1 MIFFKLLRES
11 YVFAIHELMV
21 NKTRTILTLLGLTIG
36 IFTIISVL
44 TVFDSLER
52 SMRKGI
58 ESLGSNVVF
67 IQKWPWAMGGNNY
80 PWWKYYQR
88 PEPTMKD
95 LREIQ
100 KRSTAAEGAAM
111 FIDVSRTV
119 HYLSNRVEDVN
130 VMAITHDFGKI
141 MPMEIAGGRYFTPI
155 ESNSGKSVIILGAT
169 IAENLF
175 NTLEPVGRKVKVFNQ
190 KLEVIGVLKK
200 EGEDL
205 FGGGSDEQVIIPM
218 NYARTVLDIKNMG
231 TTIVVR
237 AKPYITNQ
245 ELIDELT
252 GVVRSIHKL
261 KPSADNDFAINETD
275 IITQSFDQLF
285 KIIAIVGWIIG
296 GFSLIVGGFGIAN
309 IMFVSV
315 RERTN
320 IIGIQKS
327 LGAKNF
333 FILIQFLFEAIFLSL
348 IGGGVGL
355 LLVLA
360 GSYAGTQIL
369 GFEIL
374 LTWNKIIIGIA
385 TSSVIGLIA
394 GYVPA
399 LMASRLDPVEAMRMN
414 A

>member
-1 MIFFKLLRES
+1 MIFLKLLRES
-11 YVFAIHELMV
+11 YVFAMHELMV
-21 NKTRTILTLLGLTIG
+21 NKTRTILTLLGIAIG
-36 IFTIISVL
+36 IFSIISVL

-58 ESLGSNVVF
+58 DSLGSNVLF
-67 IQKWPWAMGGNNY
+67 IQKYPWIMSGEFK
-80 PWWKYYQR
+80 WWKYYQR
-88 PEPTMKD
+88 PQPSMKD

-100 KRSTAAEGAAM
+100 KRSAASDGSAI
-111 FIDVSRTV
+111 FVDVTRTV
-119 HYLSNRVEDVN
+119 HYQNNRIESVPVL
-130 VMAITHDFGKI
+130 AITHDFGRI
-141 MPMEIAGGRYFTPI
+141 MPMEISNGRYFTPI
-155 ESNSGKSVIILGAT
+155 ESASGKNVIIIGSD

-175 NTLEPVGRKVKVFNQ
+175 NVLNPVGRKVKVFSQ

-205 FGGGSDEQVIIPM
+205 FGNSSDNQVIIPM
-218 NYARTVLDIKNMG
+218 NFARTVIDIKKIQ

-237 AKPYITNQ
+237 AKPQVSNA

-252 GVVRSIHKL
+252 GIMRSVRKL
-261 KPSADNDFAINETD
+261 KPSAENDFAINETD
-275 IITQSFDQLF
+275 IISQSFDQLF
-285 KIIAIVGWIIG
+285 GVIALVGWIIG

-327 LGAKNF
+327 IGAKNF
-333 FILIQFLFEAIFLSL
+333 FILIQFLFEAVILSM

-355 LLVLA
+355 LLVFIGTSV
-360 GSYAGTQIL
+360 GSSVL
-369 GFEIL
+369 GFEII
-374 LTWNKIIIGIA
+374 LTWNKILIGLCTSSFIGI
-385 TSSVIGLIA
+385 IA

-399 LMASRLDPVEAMRMN
+399 LMASRLDPVEAMRMS

>member
-1 MIFFKLLRES
+1 MIFFKLLLES
-11 YVFAIHELMV
+11 YLFAVHELLV
-21 NKTRTILTLLGLTIG
+21 NKTRTILTLLGITIG
-36 IFTIISVL
+36 IFSIISVL

-52 SMRKGI
+52 SMRQGI
-58 ESLGSNVVF
+58 DSLGSNVLFV
-67 IQKWPWAMGGNNY
+67 QKWPWSMGSDY

-100 KRSTAAEGAAM
+100 KRSVAAEGAAL
-111 FIDVSRTV
+111 FIEVSRNV
-119 HYLSNRVEDVN
+119 HYLSNRVEGVDVL
-130 VMAITHDFGKI
+130 AITHDFGKI
-141 MPMEIAGGRYFTPI
+141 MPMEISNGRYFTPI
-155 ESNSGKSVIILGAT
+155 ESNSGKNVIILGSE

-175 NTLEPVGRKVKVFNQ
+175 NTLDPVGRKVKVFNQ

-205 FGGGSDEQVIIPM
+205 FGNTSDEQVIIPM
-218 NYARTVLDIKNMG
+218 NYARTVLDIKNMS
-231 TTIVVR
+231 TTIIVR
-237 AKPYITNQ
+237 AKPYVSNA

-252 GVVRSIHKL
+252 GIVRSIHKL
-261 KPSADNDFAINETD
+261 KPSAESDFAINETD
-275 IITQSFDQLF
+275 IITQQFDQLF
-285 KIIAIVGWIIG
+285 RIIALVGWIIG

-309 IMFVSV
+309 IMFVTV

-348 IGGGVGL
+348 IGGSVGL
-355 LLVLA
+355 ILVFA
-360 GSYAGTQIL
+360 GSYIGTTIL
-369 GFEIL
+369 GFEII

-385 TSSVIGLIA
+385 TSSMIGLIA
-394 GYVPA
+394 GYIPA

>member
-11 YVFAIHELMV
+11 YIFAVHELMV
-21 NKTRTILTLLGLTIG
+21 NKTRTILTLLGITIG
-36 IFTIISVL
+36 IFSIISVL

-58 ESLGSNVVF
+58 DSLGSNVLFV
-67 IQKWPWAMGGNNY
+67 QKWPWAMGGDY
-80 PWWKYYQR
+80 PWWKYYKR
-88 PEPTMKD
+88 PEPTLDD
-95 LREIQ
+95 LKEIQ
-100 KRSTAAEGAAM
+100 KRSVASEGAAL
-111 FIDVSRTV
+111 FVQVTRNV
-119 HYLSNRVEDVN
+119 HYLSNRIESVPVLG
-130 VMAITHDFGKI
+130 ITHDYGKI
-141 MPMEIAGGRYFTPI
+141 MPMEIANGRYFTPI
-155 ESNSGKSVIILGAT
+155 ESNSGKNVILIGAD

-175 NTLEPVGRKVKVFNQ
+175 NTLDPIGRKVKVFNN
-190 KLEVIGVLKK
+190 KLEVIGVLKR

-205 FGGGSDEQVIIPM
+205 FGNSSDNQVIIPM
-218 NYARTVLDIKNMG
+218 NYARTVLDIRNMS
-231 TTIVVR
+231 TTILVR
-237 AKPYITNQ
+237 AKEGVSNA

-252 GVVRSIHKL
+252 GIIRSAHKL
-261 KPSADNDFAINETD
+261 KPSAENDFAINETD

-285 KIIAIVGWIIG
+285 SVIALVGWIIG

-333 FILIQFLFEAIFLSL
+333 FILIQFLFEAVFLSL
-348 IGGGVGL
+348 IGGSVGL
-355 LLVLA
+355 ILVFA
-360 GSYAGTQIL
+360 GSYIGTTMA
-369 GFEIL
+369 GFEIV
-374 LTWNKIIIGIA
+374 LTGNKIILGLA

>member
-1 MIFFKLLRES
+1 MIFLRLIRES
-11 YVFAIHELMV
+11 FIFAIHELMM

-36 IFTIISVL
+36 IFSIISVL

-58 ESLGSNVVF
+58 DSLGSDVLF
-67 IQKWPWAMGGNNY
+67 IQKWPWSTGGNY

-88 PEPTMKD
+88 PEPSLKD

-100 KRSTAAEGAAM
+100 KRSVASEGSAM
-111 FIDVSRTV
+111 FIQVQRNV
-119 HYLSNRVEDVN
+119 NYLSSRIEDVA
-130 VMAITHDFGKI
+130 VMAVTNDFSKV
-141 MPMEIAGGRYFTPI
+141 MPMDIANGRYFTNI
-155 ESNSGKSVIILGAT
+155 ESNSGKNVVILGAE
-169 IAENLF
+169 ISENLF
-175 NTLEPVGRKVKVFNQ
+175 NALDPIGRKVKIFNQ

-205 FGGGSDEQVIIPM
+205 FGNTSDKQVFVPM
-218 NYARTVLDIKNMG
+218 NFARTILDIRNIS
-231 TTIVVR
+231 TTILVKAR
-237 AKPYITNQ
+237 PYVSNT
-245 ELIDELT
+245 ELRDELT
-252 GVVRSIHKL
+252 GIMRSVHNL
-261 KPSADNDFAINETD
+261 KPSAENDFAINETD
-275 IITQSFDQLF
+275 IISRSFDQLF
-285 KIIAIVGWIIG
+285 SIIALVGWIIG

-327 LGAKNF
+327 IGAKNF
-333 FILIQFLFEAIFLSL
+333 FILIQFLFEAVFLSL
-348 IGGGVGL
+348 IGGIVGL
-355 LLVLA
+355 MLVFI
-360 GSYAGTQIL
+360 GSYIGTTIL

-374 LTWNKIIIGIA
+374 LTGNKIILGLGTASI
-385 TSSVIGLIA
+385 IGLIA
-394 GYVPA
+394 GYIPA

>member
-1 MIFFKLLRES
+1 MIFLKLLRES
-11 YVFAIHELMV
+11 YIFAMHELMV
-21 NKTRTILTLLGLTIG
+21 NKTRTILTLLGIAIG
-36 IFTIISVL
+36 IFSIISVL

-58 ESLGSNVVF
+58 DSLGSNVLF
-67 IQKWPWAMGGNNY
+67 IQKYPWIMSDEFK
-80 PWWKYYQR
+80 WWKYYQR
-88 PEPTMKD
+88 PQPSMKD

-100 KRSTAAEGAAM
+100 KRSVASDGSAI
-111 FIDVSRTV
+111 FVDVTRTV
-119 HYLSNRVEDVN
+119 HYQNNRIESVPVL
-130 VMAITHDFGKI
+130 AITHDFGRI
-141 MPMEIAGGRYFTPI
+141 MPMEISNGRYFTPI
-155 ESNSGKSVIILGAT
+155 ESASGKNVIIIGSN

-175 NTLEPVGRKVKVFNQ
+175 NVLDPVGRKVKVFSQ

-205 FGGGSDEQVIIPM
+205 FGNSSDNQVIIPM
-218 NYARTVLDIKNMG
+218 NFARTVIDIKKIQ

-237 AKPYITNQ
+237 AKPQVSNA

-252 GVVRSIHKL
+252 GIMRSVRKL
-261 KPSADNDFAINETD
+261 KPSAENDFAINETD
-275 IITQSFDQLF
+275 IISQSFDQLF
-285 KIIAIVGWIIG
+285 GVIALVGWIIG

-327 LGAKNF
+327 IGAKNF
-333 FILIQFLFEAIFLSL
+333 FILIQFLFEAVILSM

-355 LLVLA
+355 LLVFIGTSV
-360 GSYAGTQIL
+360 GSSVL
-369 GFEIL
+369 GFEII
-374 LTWNKIIIGIA
+374 LTWNKILIGLCTSSFIGI
-385 TSSVIGLIA
+385 IA

-399 LMASRLDPVEAMRMN
+399 LMASRLDPVEAMRMS

>member
-1 MIFFKLLRES
+1 MIFLKLLRES
-11 YVFAIHELMV
+11 YLFAVHELMV
-21 NKTRTILTLLGLTIG
+21 NKTRTTLTLLGITIG
-36 IFTIISVL
+36 IFSIISVL

-52 SMRKGI
+52 SMRQGI
-58 ESLGSNVVF
+58 DSLGSNVLF
-67 IQKWPWAMGGNNY
+67 IQKWPWAMGGDY

-100 KRSTAAEGAAM
+100 KRSVAAEGAAL
-111 FIDVSRTV
+111 FIEASRNV
-119 HYLSNRVEDVN
+119 NYLSNRVEGVDVL
-130 VMAITHDFGKI
+130 AITHDFGKI
-141 MPMEIAGGRYFTPI
+141 MPMEISNGRYFTPI
-155 ESNSGKSVIILGAT
+155 ESNSGKNVILLGSE

-175 NTLEPVGRKVKVFNQ
+175 NTLDPVGRKVKVFNQ

-205 FGGGSDEQVIIPM
+205 FGNTSDEQVIIPM
-218 NYARTVLDIKNMG
+218 NYARTVLDVKNMS
-231 TTIVVR
+231 TTIIVR
-237 AKPYITNQ
+237 AKPYVSNA

-252 GVVRSIHKL
+252 GIVRSIHKL
-261 KPSADNDFAINETD
+261 KPSAESDFAINETD
-275 IITQSFDQLF
+275 IITQQFDQLF
-285 KIIAIVGWIIG
+285 GVIALVGWIIG

-309 IMFVSV
+309 IMFVTV

-348 IGGGVGL
+348 IGGSVGL
-355 LLVLA
+355 ILVFV
-360 GSYAGTQIL
+360 GSYVATNVL
-369 GFEIL
+369 GFEVI
-374 LTWNKIIIGIA
+374 LTWNKIVIGIA
-385 TSSVIGLIA
+385 TSLVIGLIA
-394 GYVPA
+394 GYIPA

-414 A
+414 S

>member
-1 MIFFKLLRES
+1 MIFLKLLRES
-11 YVFAIHELMV
+11 YVFAMHELMV
-21 NKTRTILTLLGLTIG
+21 NKTRTILTLLGIAIG
-36 IFTIISVL
+36 IFSIISVL

-58 ESLGSNVVF
+58 DSLGSNVLF
-67 IQKWPWAMGGNNY
+67 IQKYPWIMSSEFK
-80 PWWKYYQR
+80 WWKYYQR
-88 PEPTMKD
+88 PQPSMKD

-100 KRSTAAEGAAM
+100 KRSTASDGSAI
-111 FIDVSRTV
+111 FVDVTRTV
-119 HYLSNRVEDVN
+119 HYQNNRIESVPVL
-130 VMAITHDFGKI
+130 AITHDFGRI
-141 MPMEIAGGRYFTPI
+141 MPMEISNGRYFTPI
-155 ESNSGKSVIILGAT
+155 ESASGKNVIIIGSD

-175 NTLEPVGRKVKVFNQ
+175 NVLDPVGRKVKVFSQ

-205 FGGGSDEQVIIPM
+205 FGNSSDNQVIIPM
-218 NYARTVLDIKNMG
+218 NFARTVIDIKKIQ

-237 AKPYITNQ
+237 AKPQVSNA

-252 GVVRSIHKL
+252 GIMRSVRKL
-261 KPSADNDFAINETD
+261 KPSAENDFAINETD
-275 IITQSFDQLF
+275 IISQSFDKLF
-285 KIIAIVGWIIG
+285 GVIALVGWIIG

-327 LGAKNF
+327 IGAKNF
-333 FILIQFLFEAIFLSL
+333 FILIQFLFEAVILSM

-355 LLVLA
+355 LLVFIGTSV
-360 GSYAGTQIL
+360 GSSVL
-369 GFEIL
+369 GFEII
-374 LTWNKIIIGIA
+374 LTWNKILIGLCTSSFIGI
-385 TSSVIGLIA
+385 IA

-399 LMASRLDPVEAMRMN
+399 LMASRLDPVEAMRMS

>member
-1 MIFFKLLRES
+1 MIFLKLLRES
-11 YVFAIHELMV
+11 YIFAVHELMV
-21 NKTRTILTLLGLTIG
+21 NKTRTILTLLGITIG
-36 IFTIISVL
+36 IFSIISVL

-58 ESLGSNVVF
+58 DSLGSNVLFV
-67 IQKWPWAMGGNNY
+67 QKWPWAMGGDY
-80 PWWKYYQR
+80 PWWKYYKR
-88 PEPTMKD
+88 PEPTLDD
-95 LREIQ
+95 LKEIQ
-100 KRSTAAEGAAM
+100 KRSVASEGAAL
-111 FIDVSRTV
+111 FIEVSRDV
-119 HYLSNRVEDVN
+119 HYLSNRIESVPVLG
-130 VMAITHDFGKI
+130 ITHDYGKI
-141 MPMEIAGGRYFTPI
+141 MPMEIANGRYFTPI
-155 ESNSGKSVIILGAT
+155 ESNSGKNVILIGAD

-175 NTLEPVGRKVKVFNQ
+175 NYVDPIGRKIKVFNS
-190 KLEVIGVLKK
+190 KLEVIGVLKR

-205 FGGGSDEQVIIPM
+205 FGNSSDNQVIIPM
-218 NYARTVLDIKNMG
+218 NYARTVLDIRNIS
-231 TTIVVR
+231 TTILVR
-237 AKPYITNQ
+237 AKDEVSNE

-252 GVVRSIHKL
+252 GIIRSAHKL
-261 KPSADNDFAINETD
+261 KPSAENDFAINETD

-285 KIIAIVGWIIG
+285 SVIALVGWIIG

-333 FILIQFLFEAIFLSL
+333 FILIQFLFEAVFLSL
-348 IGGGVGL
+348 IGGSVGL
-355 LLVLA
+355 VLVFA
-360 GSYAGTQIL
+360 GSYIGTNL
-369 GFEIL
+369 VGFEIV
-374 LTWNKIIIGIA
+374 LTWNKIIIGLV
-385 TSSVIGLIA
+385 TSSVIGLVA

>member
-1 MIFFKLLRES
+1 MIFLRLIRES
-11 YVFAIHELMV
+11 FIFAIHELMM

-36 IFTIISVL
+36 IFSIISVL

-58 ESLGSNVVF
+58 DSLGSDVLF
-67 IQKWPWAMGGNNY
+67 IQKWPWSTGGNY

-88 PEPTMKD
+88 PEPSLKD

-100 KRSTAAEGAAM
+100 KRSVASEGSAM
-111 FIDVSRTV
+111 FIQVQRNV
-119 HYLSNRVEDVN
+119 NYLSSRIEDVA
-130 VMAITHDFGKI
+130 VMAVTNDFSKV
-141 MPMEIAGGRYFTPI
+141 MPMDIANGRYFTNI
-155 ESNSGKSVIILGAT
+155 ESNSGKNVVILGAE
-169 IAENLF
+169 ISENLF
-175 NTLEPVGRKVKVFNQ
+175 NALDPIGRKVKIFNQ

-205 FGGGSDEQVIIPM
+205 FGNTSDKQVFVPM
-218 NYARTVLDIKNMG
+218 NFARTILDIRNIS
-231 TTIVVR
+231 TTILVKAR
-237 AKPYITNQ
+237 PYVSNT
-245 ELIDELT
+245 ELRDELT
-252 GVVRSIHKL
+252 GIMRSVHKL
-261 KPSADNDFAINETD
+261 KPSAENDFAINETD
-275 IITQSFDQLF
+275 IISRSFDQLF
-285 KIIAIVGWIIG
+285 GIIALVGWIIG

-327 LGAKNF
+327 IGAKNF
-333 FILIQFLFEAIFLSL
+333 FILIQFLFEAVFLSL
-348 IGGGVGL
+348 IGGIVGL
-355 LLVLA
+355 MLVFI
-360 GSYAGTQIL
+360 GSYIGTTIL

-374 LTWNKIIIGIA
+374 LTGNKIILGLGTASI
-385 TSSVIGLIA
+385 IGLIA
-394 GYVPA
+394 GYIPA

>member
-36 IFTIISVL
+36 IFSIISVL
-44 TVFDSLER
+44 TVFDSMER

-58 ESLGSNVVF
+58 DSLGSNVLF
-67 IQKWPWAMGGNNY
+67 IQKWPWSMGGGDY

-88 PEPTMKD
+88 PEPTLKD

-100 KRSTAAEGAAM
+100 KRSVAAEGAAL
-111 FIDVSRTV
+111 FTQVRRNVS
-119 HYLSNRVEDVN
+119 HLSNRVEDVN
-130 VMAITHDFGKI
+130 VLAITHDYGNI
-141 MPMEIAGGRYFTPI
+141 MPMEISNGRYFTPI
-155 ESNSGKSVIILGAT
+155 ESNSGKNVILLGAE

-175 NTLEPVGRKVKVFNQ
+175 NTLDPVGRKVKIFGQ
-190 KLEVIGVLKK
+190 KLEVIGVLEK

-205 FGGGSDEQVIIPM
+205 FGNTSDRDVIIPM
-218 NYARTVLDIKNMG
+218 NYARSVLDIKKIS
-231 TTIVVR
+231 TTILVR
-237 AKPYITNQ
+237 AKPFVTNA
-245 ELIDELT
+245 ELIDEIT
-252 GVVRSIHKL
+252 GIVRSIHKL
-261 KPSADNDFAINETD
+261 KPRADNDFAINETD
-275 IITQSFDQLF
+275 IITSAFDQLF
-285 KIIAIVGWIIG
+285 SVIAMVGWIIG

-315 RERTN
+315 RERTG

-333 FILIQFLFEAIFLSL
+333 FVLIQFLFEAIFLSL

-355 LLVLA
+355 LLVFA
-360 GSYAGTQIL
+360 GSYVGTEIL
-369 GFEIL
+369 GFEIF
-374 LTWNKIIIGIA
+374 LTWNKI
-385 TSSVIGLIA
+385 VIGLGTSSLIGLVA

-399 LMASRLDPVEAMRMN
+399 LMASRLDPVEAMRMTS
-414 A
+414 

>member
-11 YVFAIHELMV
+11 YYFAIHELMV
-21 NKTRTILTLLGLTIG
+21 NKTRTILTLLGITIG
-36 IFTIISVL
+36 IFSIISVL

-58 ESLGSNVVF
+58 DSLGSNVLF
-67 IQKWPWAMGGNNY
+67 IQKWPWSMGGEY

-88 PEPTMKD
+88 PDPTMKD

-100 KRSTAAEGAAM
+100 HRSVASEGAAL
-111 FIDVSRTV
+111 FINVSRNV
-119 HYLSNRVEDVN
+119 HYLNNRIEDVN
-130 VMAITHDFGKI
+130 VMAITHDFAKI
-141 MPMEIAGGRYFTPI
+141 MPMEIANGRYFTPI
-155 ESNSGKSVIILGAT
+155 ESNSGKNVIILGAN

-175 NTLEPVGRKVKVFNQ
+175 NTLDPVGRKVKVFNQ

-205 FGGGSDEQVIIPM
+205 FGNTSDEEVIIPM
-218 NYARTVLDIKNMG
+218 NYARTVLDIRKLS
-231 TTIVVR
+231 TTILVR
-237 AKPYITNQ
+237 ALPHVSNA

-252 GVVRSIHKL
+252 GIVRSVHKL

-285 KIIAIVGWIIG
+285 SIIAMVGWIIG
-296 GFSLIVGGFGIAN
+296 GFSLMVGGFGIAN

-333 FILIQFLFEAIFLSL
+333 FILIQFLFEAIFLSM
-348 IGGGVGL
+348 IGGSVGL
-355 LLVLA
+355 ILVFA
-360 GSYAGTQIL
+360 GSYAATNML
-369 GFEIL
+369 GFEII
-374 LTWNKIIIGIA
+374 LTGNKILIGLV
-385 TSSVIGLIA
+385 TSSVIGLVA

>member
-11 YVFAIHELMV
+11 YVFAVHELMV
-21 NKTRTILTLLGLTIG
+21 NKTRTVLTLLGLTIG
-36 IFTIISVL
+36 IFSIISVL

-67 IQKWPWAMGGNNY
+67 VQKWPWAMGGDY
-80 PWWKYYQR
+80 AWWKYYQR
-88 PEPTMKD
+88 PEPTLKD
-95 LREIQ
+95 LKEIQ
-100 KRSTAAEGAAM
+100 RRSIAAEGAAM
-111 FIDVSRTV
+111 FVQVSRDVS
-119 HYLSNRVEDVN
+119 YLSNRIEDVN
-130 VMAITHDFGKI
+130 TLAITHDYGKI
-141 MPMEIAGGRYFTPI
+141 MPMEIANGRYFTPI
-155 ESNSGKSVIILGAT
+155 ESNSGKNVILLGANV
-169 IAENLF
+169 AENLF
-175 NTLEPVGRKVKVFNQ
+175 NTIDPVGKKVKVFNQ

-205 FGGGSDEQVIIPM
+205 FGNTSDDQVIIPM

-231 TTIVVR
+231 TTILVR
-237 AKPYITNQ
+237 AKPYISNQ

-252 GVVRSIHKL
+252 GIIRSIHKL
-261 KPSADNDFAINETD
+261 KPSAENDFAINETD
-275 IITQSFDQLF
+275 IISQSFDQLF
-285 KIIAIVGWIIG
+285 RVIAIVGWIIG

-333 FILIQFLFEAIFLSL
+333 FVLIQFLFEAVFLSL

-355 LLVLA
+355 ILVFA
-360 GSYAGTQIL
+360 GSYAGTQVL
-369 GFEIL
+369 GFEITMSWTNIVVGL
-374 LTWNKIIIGIA
+374 G
-385 TSSVIGLIA
+385 TSSVIGLVA

>member
-1 MIFFKLLRES
+1 MIFLKLLRES
-11 YVFAIHELMV
+11 YLFAVHELMV
-21 NKTRTILTLLGLTIG
+21 NKTRTTLTLLGITIG
-36 IFTIISVL
+36 IFSIISVL

-58 ESLGSNVVF
+58 DSLGSNVLF
-67 IQKWPWAMGGNNY
+67 IQKWPWSMGGDY

-100 KRSTAAEGAAM
+100 KRSVAAEGAAL
-111 FIDVSRTV
+111 FIEVSRNV
-119 HYLSNRVEDVN
+119 NYLSNRVEGVDVL
-130 VMAITHDFGKI
+130 AITHDFGKI
-141 MPMEIAGGRYFTPI
+141 MPMEISNGRYFTPI
-155 ESNSGKSVIILGAT
+155 ESNSGKNVILLGSE

-175 NTLEPVGRKVKVFNQ
+175 NTLDPVGRKVKVFNQ

-205 FGGGSDEQVIIPM
+205 FGNTSDEQVIIPM
-218 NYARTVLDIKNMG
+218 NYARTVLDVKNMS
-231 TTIVVR
+231 TTIIVR
-237 AKPYITNQ
+237 AKPYVSNA

-252 GVVRSIHKL
+252 GIVRSIHKL
-261 KPSADNDFAINETD
+261 KPSAESDFAINETD
-275 IITQSFDQLF
+275 IITQQFDQLF
-285 KIIAIVGWIIG
+285 GVIALVGWIIG

-309 IMFVSV
+309 IMFVTV

-348 IGGGVGL
+348 IGGSVGL
-355 LLVLA
+355 ILVFA
-360 GSYAGTQIL
+360 GSYVATNVL
-369 GFEIL
+369 GFEII
-374 LTWNKIIIGIA
+374 LTWNKIIIGIV

-394 GYVPA
+394 GYIPA

-414 A
+414 S

>member
-1 MIFFKLLRES
+1 MIFLKLLRES
-11 YVFAIHELMV
+11 YLFAVHELMV
-21 NKTRTILTLLGLTIG
+21 NKTRTTLTLLGITIG
-36 IFTIISVL
+36 IFSIISVL

-52 SMRKGI
+52 SMRQGI
-58 ESLGSNVVF
+58 DSLGSNVLF
-67 IQKWPWAMGGNNY
+67 IQKWPWSMGGDY

-100 KRSTAAEGAAM
+100 KRSVAAEGAAL
-111 FIDVSRTV
+111 FIEVRRNV
-119 HYLSNRVEDVN
+119 NYLSNRVEGVDVL
-130 VMAITHDFGKI
+130 AITHDFGKI
-141 MPMEIAGGRYFTPI
+141 MPMDISNGRYFTQI
-155 ESNSGKSVIILGAT
+155 ESNSGKNVILLGSE

-175 NTLEPVGRKVKVFNQ
+175 NTLDPVGRKVKVFNQ

-205 FGGGSDEQVIIPM
+205 FGNTSDEQVIIPM
-218 NYARTVLDIKNMG
+218 NYARTVLDVKNMS
-231 TTIVVR
+231 TTIIVR
-237 AKPYITNQ
+237 AKPYVSNA

-252 GVVRSIHKL
+252 GIVRSIHKL
-261 KPSADNDFAINETD
+261 KPSAESDFAINETD
-275 IITQSFDQLF
+275 IITQQFDQLF
-285 KIIAIVGWIIG
+285 GVIALVGWIIG

-309 IMFVSV
+309 IMFVTV

-348 IGGGVGL
+348 IGGSVGL
-355 LLVLA
+355 ILVFA
-360 GSYAGTQIL
+360 GSYIATNVL
-369 GFEIL
+369 GFEII
-374 LTWNKIIIGIA
+374 LTWNKIIIGIV

-394 GYVPA
+394 GYIPA

-414 A
+414 S

>member
-1 MIFFKLLRES
+1 MIFLKLLRES
-11 YVFAIHELMV
+11 YYFAIHELMV
-21 NKTRTILTLLGLTIG
+21 NKTRTILTLLGITIG
-36 IFTIISVL
+36 IFSIISVL

-58 ESLGSNVVF
+58 DSLGSNVLF
-67 IQKWPWAMGGNNY
+67 IQKYPWIMNGEFQ
-80 PWWKYYQR
+80 WWKYYQR
-88 PEPTMKD
+88 PQPNIKD

-100 KRSTAAEGAAM
+100 KRSVAAEGSAL

-119 HYLSNRVEDVN
+119 HYMGNRIEDVS
-130 VMAITHDFGKI
+130 VMAITHDFAKI
-141 MPMEIAGGRYFTPI
+141 MPMDIANGRYFAPI
-155 ESNSGKSVIILGAT
+155 ESASGKSVIILGSN

-175 NTLEPVGRKVKVFNQ
+175 NSLDPVGRKVKVFNK

-205 FGGGSDEQVIIPM
+205 FGNTSDNQVIIPM
-218 NYARTVLDIKNMG
+218 NFARTVLDIDNISS
-231 TTIVVR
+231 TIVVR
-237 AKPYITNQ
+237 AKPHITNA
-245 ELIDELT
+245 ELLDELT
-252 GVVRSIHKL
+252 GIMRSIHKL
-261 KPSADNDFAINETD
+261 KPSADSDFAINETD
-275 IITQSFDQLF
+275 IISQSFDQLF
-285 KIIAIVGWIIG
+285 SIIALVGWIIG

-348 IGGGVGL
+348 IGGAVGL
-355 LLVLA
+355 ILVYA
-360 GSYAGTQIL
+360 GSYFGSAAL
-369 GFEIL
+369 GFEIV
-374 LTWNKIIIGIA
+374 LTWNKIIVGIA
-385 TSSVIGLIA
+385 TSSAIGLLA
-394 GYVPA
+394 GYIPA

>member
-11 YVFAIHELMV
+11 YFFAIHELMV
-21 NKTRTILTLLGLTIG
+21 NKTRTILTLLGITIG
-36 IFTIISVL
+36 IFSIISVL

-58 ESLGSNVVF
+58 DSLGSNVLFV
-67 IQKWPWAMGGNNY
+67 QKWPWSMGGDY

-88 PEPTMKD
+88 PDPTLKD

-100 KRSTAAEGAAM
+100 KRSIASEGCAM
-111 FIDVSRTV
+111 FIEATRNV
-119 HYLSNRVEDVN
+119 HYLSNRIEQVPVL
-130 VMAITHDFGKI
+130 MITHDFSKI
-141 MPMEIAGGRYFTPI
+141 MPMEIADGRYFSQL
-155 ESNSGKSVIILGAT
+155 ESNSGKNVIIIGSE

-175 NTLEPVGRKVKVFNQ
+175 NSLDPVGRRVKVFNQ

-205 FGGGSDEQVIIPM
+205 FGNTSDNQVIIPM
-218 NYARTVLDIKNMG
+218 NFARTVLDIKNMS

-237 AKPYITNQ
+237 ALPYVSNA
-245 ELIDELT
+245 ELMDELT
-252 GVVRSIHKL
+252 GILRSVHKL
-261 KPSADNDFAINETD
+261 KPVAENDFAINETD
-275 IITQSFDQLF
+275 IISQAFDQLF
-285 KIIAIVGWIIG
+285 GVIAMVGWIIG

-333 FILIQFLFEAIFLSL
+333 FILIQFLFEAIFLSM
-348 IGGGVGL
+348 IGGAVGL
-355 LLVLA
+355 ILVFA
-360 GSYAGTQIL
+360 GSYAATSIL
-369 GFEIL
+369 GFEVIL
-374 LTWNKIIIGIA
+374 TMNKIIIGLG

>member
-1 MIFFKLLRES
+1 MIFLKLLRES

-21 NKTRTILTLLGLTIG
+21 NKTRTILTLLGITIG
-36 IFTIISVL
+36 IFSIISVL

-58 ESLGSNVVF
+58 DSLGSNVLF
-67 IQKWPWAMGGNNY
+67 IQKWPWAMGGDY

-88 PEPTMKD
+88 PEPSLKD

-100 KRSTAAEGAAM
+100 KRSVASEGSAL
-111 FIDVSRTV
+111 FIEVTRTV
-119 HYLSNRVEDVN
+119 HYLNNRIEDVS
-130 VMAITHDFGKI
+130 VMAITHDFANI
-141 MPMEIAGGRYFTPI
+141 MPMDIANGRYFTPI
-155 ESNSGKSVIILGAT
+155 ESGSGKGVILLGAS

-175 NTLEPVGRKVKVFNQ
+175 NTLDPVGRKVKVFNQ

-205 FGGGSDEQVIIPM
+205 FGNTSDNQVIIPM
-218 NYARTVLDIKNMG
+218 NYARTVLDVKNLG
-231 TTIVVR
+231 NTIVVR
-237 AKPYITNQ
+237 AKPNISNA

-252 GVVRSIHKL
+252 GIIRSVHKL

-285 KIIAIVGWIIG
+285 GVIALVGWIIG
-296 GFSLIVGGFGIAN
+296 GFSLMVGGFGIAN

-348 IGGGVGL
+348 IGGSVGL
-355 LLVLA
+355 LLVFA
-360 GSYAGTQIL
+360 GSYVGSSVL
-369 GFEIL
+369 GFDIM
-374 LTWNKIIIGIA
+374 LTWNKILIGLI
-385 TSSVIGLIA
+385 TSSVIGLVA
-394 GYVPA
+394 GYIPA
-399 LMASRLDPVEAMRMN
+399 RIASRLDPVEAMRMN

>member
-1 MIFFKLLRES
+1 MIFLKLLRES

-21 NKTRTILTLLGLTIG
+21 NKTRTILTLLGITIG
-36 IFTIISVL
+36 IFSIISVL

-58 ESLGSNVVF
+58 DSLGSNVLFV
-67 IQKWPWAMGGNNY
+67 QKWPWAMGGDY

-88 PEPTMKD
+88 PEPTLKD

-100 KRSTAAEGAAM
+100 KRSIASEGSAL
-111 FIDVSRTV
+111 FVEVSRTV
-119 HYLSNRVEDVN
+119 HYLNNRIEDVS
-130 VMAITHDFGKI
+130 VMAITHDFSKI
-141 MPMEIAGGRYFTPI
+141 MPMDIANGRYFAPI
-155 ESNSGKSVIILGAT
+155 ESASGKATILLGAS

-175 NTLEPVGRKVKVFNQ
+175 NTLDPVGRKVKVFNQ

-205 FGGGSDEQVIIPM
+205 FGNTSDNQVIIPM
-218 NYARTVLDIKNMG
+218 NYARTVLDVKNLG
-231 TTIVVR
+231 NTIVVR
-237 AKPYITNQ
+237 AKPNISNA

-252 GVVRSIHKL
+252 GIIRSVHKL

-285 KIIAIVGWIIG
+285 GVIAMVGWIIG
-296 GFSLIVGGFGIAN
+296 GFSLMVGGFGIAN

-333 FILIQFLFEAIFLSL
+333 FILIQFLFEAVFLSL

-355 LLVLA
+355 LLVFA
-360 GSYAGTQIL
+360 GSYVGSSVL
-369 GFEIL
+369 GFDIM
-374 LTWNKIIIGIA
+374 LTWNKILVGLV
-385 TSSVIGLIA
+385 TSSVIGLVA
-394 GYVPA
+394 GFIPA
-399 LMASRLDPVEAMRMN
+399 RIASRLDPVEAMRMN

>member
-1 MIFFKLLRES
+1 
-11 YVFAIHELMV
+11 
-21 NKTRTILTLLGLTIG
+21 
-36 IFTIISVL
+36 
-44 TVFDSLER
+44 
-52 SMRKGI
+52 
-58 ESLGSNVVF
+58 
-67 IQKWPWAMGGNNY
+67 
-80 PWWKYYQR
+80 
-88 PEPTMKD
+88 
-95 LREIQ
+95 
-100 KRSTAAEGAAM
+100 
-111 FIDVSRTV
+111 
-119 HYLSNRVEDVN
+119 
-130 VMAITHDFGKI
+130 
-141 MPMEIAGGRYFTPI
+141 
-155 ESNSGKSVIILGAT
+155 
-169 IAENLF
+169 
-175 NTLEPVGRKVKVFNQ
+175 
-190 KLEVIGVLKK
+190 
-200 EGEDL
+200 
-205 FGGGSDEQVIIPM
+205 
-218 NYARTVLDIKNMG
+218 LDIKNMG

>member
-1 MIFFKLLRES
+1 MIFFRLLRES
-11 YVFAIHELMV
+11 FVFAVHELMV

-36 IFTIISVL
+36 IFSIISVL

-58 ESLGSNVVF
+58 ESLGSNVLF
-67 IQKWPWAMGGNNY
+67 IQKWPWSSGSDY

-88 PEPTMKD
+88 PEPTLKD

-100 KRSTAAEGAAM
+100 RRSMAAEGSAL
-111 FIDVSRTV
+111 FIEVSRDV
-119 HYLSNRVEDVN
+119 RYLSNRIEGVN
-130 VMAITHDFGKI
+130 VLAITHDFERI
-141 MPMEIAGGRYFTPI
+141 MPMEISNGRYFTPL
-155 ESNSGKSVIILGAT
+155 ESNSGKNVIILGAD
-169 IAENLF
+169 IADNLF
-175 NTLEPVGRKVKVFNQ
+175 LDAEPVGRKVKVFNR
-190 KLEVIGVLKK
+190 KLEVIGVMKK

-205 FGGGSDEQVIIPM
+205 FGNSSDNQVIIPM
-218 NYARTVLDIKNMG
+218 NYARTVLDIRNLS

-237 AKPYITNQ
+237 ARPGVTNQ

-252 GVVRSIHKL
+252 GIMRSIHKL
-261 KPSADNDFAINETD
+261 KPSAENDFSINETD

-285 KIIAIVGWIIG
+285 GVIAMVGWIIG

-348 IGGGVGL
+348 IGGSVGL
-355 LLVLA
+355 ILVF
-360 GSYAGTQIL
+360 AGTYIGSEIL
-369 GFEIL
+369 GFEIV
-374 LTWNKIIIGIA
+374 LTLNKILIGLV
-385 TSSVIGLIA
+385 TSSVIGLVA

>member
-1 MIFFKLLRES
+1 MIFLKLLRES
-11 YVFAIHELMV
+11 YVFAMHELMV
-21 NKTRTILTLLGLTIG
+21 NKTRTILTLLGIAIG
-36 IFTIISVL
+36 IFSIISVL

-58 ESLGSNVVF
+58 DSLGSNVLF
-67 IQKWPWAMGGNNY
+67 IQKYPWIMSDEFK
-80 PWWKYYQR
+80 WWKYYQR
-88 PEPTMKD
+88 PQPSMKD

-100 KRSTAAEGAAM
+100 KRSVASDGSAI
-111 FIDVSRTV
+111 FVDVTRTV
-119 HYLSNRVEDVN
+119 HYQNNRIESVPVL
-130 VMAITHDFGKI
+130 AITHDFGRI
-141 MPMEIAGGRYFTPI
+141 MPMEISNGRYFTPI
-155 ESNSGKSVIILGAT
+155 ESASGKNVIIIGSN

-175 NTLEPVGRKVKVFNQ
+175 NVLDPVGRKVKVFSQ

-205 FGGGSDEQVIIPM
+205 FGNSSDNQVIIPM
-218 NYARTVLDIKNMG
+218 NFARTVIDIKKIQ

-237 AKPYITNQ
+237 AKPQVSNA

-252 GVVRSIHKL
+252 GIMRSVRKL
-261 KPSADNDFAINETD
+261 KPSAENDFAINETD
-275 IITQSFDQLF
+275 IISQSFDQLF
-285 KIIAIVGWIIG
+285 GVIALVGWIIG

-327 LGAKNF
+327 IGAKNF
-333 FILIQFLFEAIFLSL
+333 FILIQFLFEAVILSM

-355 LLVLA
+355 LLVFIGTSV
-360 GSYAGTQIL
+360 GSSVL
-369 GFEIL
+369 GFEII
-374 LTWNKIIIGIA
+374 LTWNKILIGLCTSSFIGI
-385 TSSVIGLIA
+385 IA

-399 LMASRLDPVEAMRMN
+399 LMASRLDPVEAMRMS

>member
-1 MIFFKLLRES
+1 MIFLKLLRES
-11 YVFAIHELMV
+11 YLFAVHELLV
-21 NKTRTILTLLGLTIG
+21 NKTRTTLTLLGITIG
-36 IFTIISVL
+36 IFSIISVL

-52 SMRKGI
+52 SMMKGI
-58 ESLGSNVVF
+58 DSLGSNVLF
-67 IQKWPWAMGGNNY
+67 IQKWPWAMGGDY

-100 KRSTAAEGAAM
+100 KRSVAAEGAAL
-111 FIDVSRTV
+111 FIEVRRNV
-119 HYLSNRVEDVN
+119 NYLSNRVEGVDVL
-130 VMAITHDFGKI
+130 AITHDFGKI
-141 MPMEIAGGRYFTPI
+141 MPMDISNGRYFTPI
-155 ESNSGKSVIILGAT
+155 ESNSGKNVILLGSE

-175 NTLEPVGRKVKVFNQ
+175 NTLDPVGRKVKVFNQ

-205 FGGGSDEQVIIPM
+205 FGNTSDEQVIIPM
-218 NYARTVLDIKNMG
+218 NYARTVLDVKNMS
-231 TTIVVR
+231 TTIIVR
-237 AKPYITNQ
+237 AKPYVSNA

-252 GVVRSIHKL
+252 GIVRSIHKL
-261 KPSADNDFAINETD
+261 KPSAENDFAINETD
-275 IITQSFDQLF
+275 IITQQFDQLF
-285 KIIAIVGWIIG
+285 GVIALVGWIIG

-309 IMFVSV
+309 IMFVTV

-348 IGGGVGL
+348 IGGSVGL
-355 LLVLA
+355 ILVFA
-360 GSYAGTQIL
+360 GSYVATNVL
-369 GFEIL
+369 GFEVI
-374 LTWNKIIIGIA
+374 LTWNKIIIGIV

-394 GYVPA
+394 GYIPA

>member
-1 MIFFKLLRES
+1 MIFLKLLRES
-11 YVFAIHELMV
+11 YVFAMHELMV
-21 NKTRTILTLLGLTIG
+21 NKTRTILTLLGIAIG
-36 IFTIISVL
+36 IFSIISVL

-58 ESLGSNVVF
+58 DSLGSNVLF
-67 IQKWPWAMGGNNY
+67 IQKYPWIMSGEFK
-80 PWWKYYQR
+80 WWKYYQR
-88 PEPTMKD
+88 PQPSMKD

-100 KRSTAAEGAAM
+100 KRSAASDGSAI
-111 FIDVSRTV
+111 FVDVTRTV
-119 HYLSNRVEDVN
+119 HYQNNRIESVPVL
-130 VMAITHDFGKI
+130 AITHDFGRI
-141 MPMEIAGGRYFTPI
+141 MPMEISNGRYFTPI
-155 ESNSGKSVIILGAT
+155 ESASGKNVIIIGSD

-175 NTLEPVGRKVKVFNQ
+175 NVLEPVGRKVKVFSQ

-205 FGGGSDEQVIIPM
+205 FGNSSDNQVIIPM
-218 NYARTVLDIKNMG
+218 NFARTVIDIKKIQ

-237 AKPYITNQ
+237 AKPQVSNA

-252 GVVRSIHKL
+252 GIMRSVRKL
-261 KPSADNDFAINETD
+261 KPSAENDFAINETD
-275 IITQSFDQLF
+275 IISQSFDQLF
-285 KIIAIVGWIIG
+285 GVIALVGWIIG

-327 LGAKNF
+327 IGAKNF
-333 FILIQFLFEAIFLSL
+333 FILIQFLFEAVILSM

-355 LLVLA
+355 LLVFIGTSV
-360 GSYAGTQIL
+360 GSSVL
-369 GFEIL
+369 GFEII
-374 LTWNKIIIGIA
+374 LTWNKILIGLCTSSFIGI
-385 TSSVIGLIA
+385 IA

-399 LMASRLDPVEAMRMN
+399 LMASRLDPVEAMRMS

>member
-11 YVFAIHELMV
+11 YLFAIHELMV

-36 IFTIISVL
+36 IFSIISVL

-58 ESLGSNVVF
+58 DSLGNNVVF
-67 IQKWPWAMGGNNY
+67 IQKWPWAMGGDY

-95 LREIQ
+95 LRDIQ
-100 KRSTAAEGAAM
+100 NRSTASDGAAL
-111 FIDVSRTV
+111 FTEVNRNV
-119 HYLSNRVEDVN
+119 HYLSNRIEDVS
-130 VMAITHDFGKI
+130 VLAITHDFGNI
-141 MPMEIAGGRYFTPI
+141 IPMEIANGRYFAPI
-155 ESNSGKSVIILGAT
+155 ESNSGKNVILLGAN

-175 NTLEPVGRKVKVFNQ
+175 NTLDPVGRKVKVFNQ

-205 FGGGSDEQVIIPM
+205 FGDTSDDQVIIPM
-218 NYARTVLDIKNMG
+218 NFARTVVDIKNVG
-231 TTIVVR
+231 TTIIVR
-237 AKPYITNQ
+237 AKPFVSNA

-252 GVVRSIHKL
+252 GIIRSIHKL
-261 KPSADNDFAINETD
+261 KPAADNDFSINETD

-285 KIIAIVGWIIG
+285 RIIAMVGWIIG

-355 LLVLA
+355 ILVFG
-360 GSYAGTQIL
+360 GSYAATEIL
-369 GFEIL
+369 GFEIM
-374 LTWNKIIIGIA
+374 LTWNKVIVGIA
-385 TSSVIGLIA
+385 TSSTIGLVA
-394 GYVPA
+394 GYIPA

>member
-1 MIFFKLLRES
+1 MIFLKLLRES
-11 YVFAIHELMV
+11 YIFAMHELMV
-21 NKTRTILTLLGLTIG
+21 NKTRTILTLLGIAIG
-36 IFTIISVL
+36 IFSIISVL

-58 ESLGSNVVF
+58 DSLGSNVLF
-67 IQKWPWAMGGNNY
+67 IQKYPWIMNSEFK
-80 PWWKYYQR
+80 WWKYYQR
-88 PEPTMKD
+88 PQPSMKD

-100 KRSTAAEGAAM
+100 KRSTASDGSAI
-111 FIDVSRTV
+111 FVDVTRTV
-119 HYLSNRVEDVN
+119 HYQNNRIESVPVL
-130 VMAITHDFGKI
+130 AITHDFGWI
-141 MPMEIAGGRYFTPI
+141 MPMEISNGRYFTPI
-155 ESNSGKSVIILGAT
+155 ESASGKNVIIIGSD

-175 NTLEPVGRKVKVFNQ
+175 NVLDPVGRKVKVFSQ

-205 FGGGSDEQVIIPM
+205 FGNSSDNQVIIPM
-218 NYARTVLDIKNMG
+218 NFARTVIDIKKIQ

-237 AKPYITNQ
+237 AKPQVSNA

-252 GVVRSIHKL
+252 GIMRSVRKL
-261 KPSADNDFAINETD
+261 KPSAENDFAINETD
-275 IITQSFDQLF
+275 IITQSFDKLF
-285 KIIAIVGWIIG
+285 GVIALVGWIIG

-327 LGAKNF
+327 IGAKNF
-333 FILIQFLFEAIFLSL
+333 FILIQFLFEAVILSM

-355 LLVLA
+355 LLVFIGTSV
-360 GSYAGTQIL
+360 GSSVL
-369 GFEIL
+369 GFEII
-374 LTWNKIIIGIA
+374 LTWNKILIGLCTSSFIGI
-385 TSSVIGLIA
+385 IA

-399 LMASRLDPVEAMRMN
+399 LMASRLDPVEAMRMS

>member
-11 YVFAIHELMV
+11 YVFAVHELMV
-21 NKTRTILTLLGLTIG
+21 NKTRTVLTLLGLTIG
-36 IFTIISVL
+36 IFFFFSVL

-67 IQKWPWAMGGNNY
+67 VQKWPWAMGGDY
-80 PWWKYYQR
+80 QWWKYYKR

-95 LREIQ
+95 LKEIQ
-100 KRSTAAEGAAM
+100 KRSITAEGAAM
-111 FIDVSRTV
+111 FVEVNRNVS
-119 HYLSNRVEDVN
+119 YLSNRIEDVN
-130 VMAITHDFGKI
+130 TLAITHDFGKI
-141 MPMEIAGGRYFTPI
+141 MPMEIAKGRYFTPI
-155 ESNSGKSVIILGAT
+155 ESNSGKNVILLGANV
-169 IAENLF
+169 ADNLF
-175 NTLEPVGRKVKVFNQ
+175 NTLDPIGRKIKVFNQ

-205 FGGGSDEQVIIPM
+205 FGNTSDDQVIIPM
-218 NYARTVLDIKNMG
+218 NFARTVLDIKNMG
-231 TTIVVR
+231 TTIIVR
-237 AKPYITNQ
+237 AKPYVGNQ

-252 GVVRSIHKL
+252 GILRSIHKL
-261 KPSADNDFAINETD
+261 KPSAENDFAINETD

-285 KIIAIVGWIIG
+285 RVIAIVGWIIG

-348 IGGGVGL
+348 IGGSVGL
-355 LLVLA
+355 LLVFG

-369 GFEIL
+369 GFEITL
-374 LTWNKIIIGIA
+374 SWGNIIVGLG
-385 TSSVIGLIA
+385 TSSVIGLVA

-414 A
+414 S